1 MQRIS
6 QVHFAENVVAVAH
19 FYSLG
24 CGSLL
29 QPWLQ
34 GISNKRA
41 THPKAN
47 AAKQHQ
53 EIPEGNISTILFG
66 RFFFSLGKAK
76 NSIVKI
82 LKPWFNYTQDVQ
94 EHNLIRR

>member
-6 QVHFAENVVAVAH
+6 QVHFAENVMAVVH

-24 CGSLL
+24 CKVSATKEQLTQKQMLQNSTKRYQKGIYLL
-29 QPWLQ
+29 FCL
-34 GISNKRA
+34 GD
-41 THPKAN
+41 
-47 AAKQHQ
+47 
-53 EIPEGNISTILFG
+53 
-66 RFFFSLGKAK
+66 FFFSLGKAK